1 MSWTQT
7 HWKSVDATLSG
18 LPYPT
23 QLTSNIVDT
32 IDTTGIKFVWN
43 LSGTYVCVNG
53 LVPIDSINVSGIK
66 FWTTLNVKNYYGC
79 PVSSQITHHITTPA
93 ACRGLT
99 NLTSV
104 TIPPSVKYIDYLS
117 FWDTGLTSVTIADDC
132 VYQDSSFPAGCVI
145 NRYS

>member
-1 MSWTQT
+1 MGWTST
-7 HWKSVDATLSG
+7 YWKSVDDIEDG
-18 LPYPT
+18 YPI
-23 QLTSNIVDT
+23 SVNINYVIDT
-32 IDTTGIKFVWN
+32 INPNGIKYCWVVLGDYLVKAGATYIEGINTDGIKFVWHTDIN
-43 LSGTYVCVNG
+43 TYG
-53 LVPIDSINVSGIK
+53 LPI
-66 FWTTLNVKNYYGC
+66 
-79 PVSSQITHHITTPA
+79 SSQITHHITTPA

-132 VYQDSSFPAGCVI
+132 VYQDSSFPTGCVV

>member
-7 HWKSVDATLSG
+7 HWKSVDVILSG

-23 QLTSNIVDT
+23 QLTSDIVDT
-32 IDTTGIKFVWN
+32 INTTGIKFVWN
-43 LSGTYVCVNG
+43 LRGTYVCVNG
-53 LVPIDSINVSGIK
+53 LVPIDSLNVSGIK

-79 PVSSQITHHITTPA
+79 PVSSQITNHITTPA

-117 FWDTGLTSVTIADDC
+117 FLDTGLTSVTIADDC
-132 VYQDSSFPAGCVI
+132 VYQDSSFPTGCVV